1 MLCIN
6 TRLYRSDRCNGSD
19 GRNGANRSDGP
30 NGANRSD
37 GSDWSHRSNRRG
49 GRNSL
54 S

>member
-6 TRLYRSDRCNGSD
+6 KRLYRSNRSDGAERCNGPNRSDRCNGF
-19 GRNGANRSDGP
+19 
-30 NGANRSD
+30 
-37 GSDWSHRSNRRG
+37 DWSHRSNRRG

>member
-6 TRLYRSDRCNGSD
+6 KRLY
-19 GRNGANRSDGP
+19 RSDGP